1 MNPPA
6 LYCDV
11 SLPVPLDQSFTYA
24 LPETLRH
31 RVHTGCRVLVP
42 FGARKLTGVVLR
54 VHDSRP
60 TLEATGA
67 NRQTAAT
74 REVLRLLDEEPA
86 LDDELLK
93 LGRWISEY
101 YCAPLGETLR
111 AMTPLAGDV
120 RRGKVYSLT
129 KSGRDAARQL
139 HLRPSDTDDPSVE
152 ILRLLDTRP
161 LSASYLT
168 KKFARAVALLRSLE
182 KRGWLEVEDVAAERD
197 PLRAG
202 SARLRAEFIARPPSE
217 PRLSEPRPKGAV
229 QNPDSAT
236 LQPSEPRPSEPRPKG
251 AAQNPD
257 STTLQP
263 SEPRPFWLRVPEPT
277 RDSARGSGT
286 PAPKLTKTERELL
299 AYLELHPG
307 SHNLVDLELA
317 VAKASPA
324 ARSLA
329 RRKLVRLTQEPVM
342 TAPIPARAPVTL
354 NSHQETAYDK
364 IRASGDAH
372 EFKVFLLQGVTGS
385 GKTEVYLRAI
395 ETAMSQGKGA
405 LMLVPEIALTPA
417 VAGQFH
423 HRFGR
428 RVAILHSAFHDSE
441 RAQEWRRIRS
451 GEAAVVV
458 ATRSGVFAPVRNLG
472 LIVVDEEHD
481 QSYKQQ
487 ETPRYHGRDVAIVRA
502 RAAGAT
508 VILGSATPS
517 IESRYNA
524 DRGKYTRLLLPERI
538 EQRPMARVALI
549 DMRQEF
555 LETRKQATFSRALI
569 DAVTERLENGEQT
582 MLLLNRRGFS
592 SFVACRACGAR
603 CECVN
608 CSVTLTYHRR
618 DRRLLCHYCNYAAR
632 VPDRCPQCDSE
643 YIQFIGTGSERL
655 EDELHG
661 AFPRARIARLDRDT
675 VGAKRDYE
683 TILAAFRDGAFD
695 ILVGTQMIAK
705 GHDIPNVTLVG
716 IVSADIGLGLPDFRA
731 AERTFQLLTQAAGR
745 AGRGETPG
753 IVLIQTINPDH
764 YAVRCAAAQD
774 YEAFYAKELEFRRMM
789 SYPPFGVMA
798 NIIVRGARQEEALE
812 RSGALA
818 RLIGPAPEGVRV
830 MGPAAAALAR
840 LKNEYRYQMLLKSAS
855 RKRLNEIVGEL
866 RRFAA
871 AEKWGAA
878 ALVADIDPVTLL

>member
-1 MNPPA
+1 MSSP

-31 RVHTGCRVLVP
+31 RVRTGCRVLVP

-54 VHDSRP
+54 IHDTRP
-60 TLEATGA
+60 ALDATGPS
-67 NRQTAAT
+67 RQTAAT

-86 LDDELLK
+86 LDDDLLK

-120 RRGKVYSLT
+120 RRGKIYSLT
-129 KSGRDAARQL
+129 KSGRDAARQM
-139 HLRPSDTDDPSVE
+139 HFTVADSDPSSGAPSGVDDPSVE
-152 ILRLLDTRP
+152 ILRMLDARP

-168 KKFARAVALLRSLE
+168 KKFARAVAVLRSLE
-182 KRGWLEVEDVAAERD
+182 KRGWVEIEDVAAERD
-197 PLRAG
+197 PLRGG
-202 SARLRAEFIARPPSE
+202 SARLRAEFIARP
-217 PRLSEPRPKGAV
+217 SEPRPKGAV
-229 QNPDSAT
+229 QNPDSGA
-236 LQPSEPRPSEPRPKG
+236 LQPSEPRSSEPRP
-251 AAQNPD
+251 
-257 STTLQP
+257 SS
-263 SEPRPFWLRVPEPT
+263 SEPRLSR
-277 RDSARGSGT
+277 SGT
-286 PAPKLTKTERELL
+286 LNPLDETHSKLAKPERELL

-317 VAKASPA
+317 VVKASPA

-329 RRKLVRLTQEPVM
+329 RRKLVRLTQEPVV
-342 TAPIPARAPVTL
+342 TAPIPARPPVTL
-354 NSHQETAYDK
+354 NRHQQVAYDR
-364 IRASGDAH
+364 IRASGEAH

-395 ETAMSQGKGA
+395 ETAMAQGKGA

-451 GEAAVVV
+451 GEASVVV

-538 EQRPMARVALI
+538 ERRPMARVALI

-569 DAVTERLENGEQT
+569 DAVTERLDNGEQT

-655 EDELHG
+655 EDELHR

-812 RSGALA
+812 RSAALA

-855 RKRLNEIVGEL
+855 RKRLNQIVGEL